1 MSILTKVLGATVGIQ
16 YQGVKDQSETNQAN
30 NLGNAVF
37 FGSFGRGR
45 LDKPFA
51 VTADNIA
58 ARLGYDPTN
67 VDFMAVQD
75 ALDLGVP
82 QVFVQRMRAGFNS
95 TSPQPA
101 TIESQGSSENLD
113 YFKAITAGT
122 LEIVVN
128 GTTHTLTGMTF
139 AAATSLANVAALLQ
153 TKLNTAIGSSAVT
166 VAYAAS
172 EFTIATVLTGS
183 SASIVFN
190 SGDIL
195 PLFGFEGLSATG
207 GVAPIGTDYTL
218 PETTIG
224 MTSAGVVSLSAT
236 SATLTIVYSMRDIM
250 DDGCS
255 LEVSFSQRSGAS
267 TVTGLADI
275 VGLMVWKDAT
285 TGEELYRL
293 SGLMGARGTDLT
305 LAQAAEDS
313 EWFSS
318 FVVTKVSSTDALVAA
333 SCLAGAAGNAANT
346 LGRNKVTLT
355 IPVVPCAATS
365 IPTVFYTGVANTLIT
380 GELRPDYLAIAR
392 TNDLVLIT
400 NLLRVV
406 DKLNIHLLGD
416 IDPSLSIDSAIT
428 ASNAIEAKDH
438 RVSWFWNPTESR
450 PRDAVSIR
458 GARVYRPVVGVQIGY
473 RLLRNAGTDSRG
485 VPPIHVPVSGF
496 NFPISK
502 FKAMRPR
509 ADVVLNES
517 ALNRLAEAKINVVIQ
532 ERLSSGTRFIFG
544 DCLTQYDSKTS
555 ALRLTNSA
563 EIETFTANGVIELIR
578 RQLLTNTASFI
589 DRADTDCRQF
599 LDACVSAG
607 LLVSADD
614 LGGKPYEL
622 SISARESRPFDAVDV
637 DFKRRP
643 EGAVR
648 AAYLTTTINK

>member
-1 MSILTKVLGATVGIQ
+1 MSLLTKVLGATVGIQ

-37 FGSFGRGR
+37 FGDFVRGR

-51 VTADNIA
+51 VTADNIT

-67 VDFMAVQD
+67 ADFMVVQD

-101 TIESQGSSENLD
+101 TIESQGSSGNLD

-139 AAATSLANVAALLQ
+139 AAATSLANVATLLQ
-153 TKLNTAIGSSAVT
+153 TKINAAIGSSAVT
-166 VAYAAS
+166 VSYAAS

-207 GVAPIGTDYTL
+207 GVVAIGTDYTL
-218 PETTIG
+218 PVTTIG
-224 MTSAGVVSLSAT
+224 MTSGGAVSLSAT

-275 VGLMVWKDAT
+275 VGLMIWKDAT

-313 EWFSS
+313 ELFSS

-333 SCLAGAAGNAANT
+333 SCLSGAAGNAANT

-355 IPVVPCAATS
+355 TPVVPCASAT
-365 IPTVFYTGVANTLIT
+365 IPTTFYTGVANTLIT
-380 GELRPDYLAIAR
+380 GELRPDYLVIAK
-392 TNDLVLIT
+392 TSDLTLIT

-406 DKLNIHLLGD
+406 DKLNIHLIGD
-416 IDPSLSIDSAIT
+416 IDPSLSVDSAIT
-428 ASNAIEAKDH
+428 VSNSIEAKDH

-458 GARVYRPVVGVQIGY
+458 GARITRPCVGVQIGY
-473 RLLRNAGTDSRG
+473 RLLRNAGSDSRG
-485 VPPIHVPVSGF
+485 VPPIHVPVAGY
-496 NFPISK
+496 NFPLAK

-509 ADVVLNES
+509 ADIVLDES

-555 ALRLTNSA
+555 ALRLTSSA
-563 EIETFTANGVIELIR
+563 EIETFTANGVIELVR
-578 RQLLTNTASFI
+578 RQLLTNTASCI
-589 DRADTDCRQF
+589 DRSDTNCRQF

-607 LLVSADD
+607 LLVPADD

-622 SISARESRPFDAVDV
+622 SISARESRPFDAIDV